1 MAVNQLTDIRR
12 RDSYF
17 VGNNA
22 QQPGDGHLWIDSA
35 NTNRMLVFRG
45 STWVTPQFDG
55 LTVTTNLTLG
65 ANAGII
71 INAGYASTNSTAG
84 PRFEIPTVTGSPTG
98 LVTTTSGAANV
109 VFDTTRRAIDIRTG
123 GTWFTMASMTII

>member
-22 QQPGDGHLWIDSA
+22 TQPADGHLWIDSA
-35 NTNRMLVFRG
+35 NTNRVRVFRG
-45 STWVTPQFDG
+45 NTWVTPQFDG

-65 ANAGII
+65 SNAGIV

-84 PRFEIPTVTGSPTG
+84 PRFEIPTVTGQPTG
-98 LVTTTSGAANV
+98 NVTTTSGAGNL
-109 VFDTTRRAIDIRTG
+109 VFDTVRRAINVGIG
-123 GTWFTMASMTII
+123 GSYYTMASMSLA